1 MNSFRV
7 IEGQIVEDIS
17 PSQVPLFHRAAWEI
31 AEKLCTNGKAVFH
44 RAAWE
49 IAEKLCTNGKADVT
63 KVFDILD
70 SYFHIPPG
78 QPSR

>member
-17 PSQVPLFHRAAWEI
+17 SSQVPL
-31 AEKLCTNGKAVFH
+31 FH